1 MLGPLDVGTSAGG
14 DESAQKAH
22 GIGEVWHAMFGNALF
37 FIKVSLTA
45 FGFFL
50 GVIFIARWF
59 GAC

>member
-1 MLGPLDVGTSAGG
+1 
-14 DESAQKAH
+14 
-22 GIGEVWHAMFGNALF
+22 MFGNALF

-59 GAC
+59 GAW